1 MTKILIGLDIGIQTI
16 KAVQLSREKNK
27 NALLAA
33 GYIPTPGRTVNAT
46 ETMEE
51 QALASSINRLV
62 RDMKVSTTEVSAS
75 LPSSKVVTR
84 VIEIPAMKESELA
97 TGIQWEAEQYIPWPL
112 AKVKLDY
119 AIIDTDMRSQKM
131 KVLLVAAPLALIEK
145 YMRIVSTAGLIPVA
159 FETEILAIARSI
171 AETFQTLS
179 NLLIVSIG
187 AATTDIALLHDHTL
201 VYTKSYP
208 IGGITLTRAI
218 SDELGFEIAQAEE
231 YKKTYGLEEDKLE
244 GKIAK
249 IIMPFFTNITQE
261 MEKTVAYFK
270 GQYPGEELVSSILT
284 GGTARLPGLVLSI
297 TRNLGIDSQTA
308 NPFLNLAV
316 DPNVLSVVTPDAS
329 LYTAAVGLALKDV

>member
-1 MTKILIGLDIGIQTI
+1 MTKILIGLDIGVQTI

-27 NALLAA
+27 IALLAA

-51 QALASSINRLV
+51 QTLASSINRLV

-84 VIEIPAMKESELA
+84 VIEIPIMKEGELSSS
-97 TGIQWEAEQYIPWPL
+97 IQWEAEQYIPWPL

-119 AIIDTDMRSQKM
+119 AVLDIDSKNQKM

-145 YMRIVSTAGLIPVA
+145 YMRIITTAGLTPVA
-159 FETEILAIARSI
+159 LETEILAVSRSI
-171 AETFQTLS
+171 GETFQTLS
-179 NLLIVSIG
+179 NVLIISIG
-187 AATTDIALLHDHTL
+187 AGTTDIALLHDHVL

-249 IIMPFFTNITQE
+249 IITPFFTNITQE

-270 GQYPGEELVSSILT
+270 SQYPGEELNSSVLT
-284 GGTARLPGLVLSI
+284 GGTARLPGLVISI
-297 TRNLGIDSQTA
+297 TKNLGIDSQTA
-308 NPFLNLAV
+308 NPFLNLVV
-316 DPNVLSVVTPDAS
+316 DPNVLSIVTPDAS
-329 LYTAAVGLALKDV
+329 LYTAAIGLALKEV